1 MPSVTG
7 SPTALLKWVLRH
19 ESITT
24 AIPGYTT
31 YDQMEQNFSV
41 AYNLDYTPAEQE
53 FISNKKNVAEAQFCR
68 QCGQCVADCPNG
80 VKIPLL
86 MRTHMYALQYKDHWL
101 ARDTM
106 ASIAAGKGLDAC
118 ANCDHCQAQCRH
130 QVDIAH
136 KIQRLKEI
144 YPALEVNA

>member
-1 MPSVTG
+1 MPSISG

-31 YDQMEQNFSV
+31 YEQMVQNFSV
-41 AYNLDYTPAEQE
+41 AYNLGYTPAEQE

-68 QCGQCVADCPNG
+68 QCRQCVGDCPNG
-80 VKIPLL
+80 VMIPEL
-86 MRTHMYALQYKDHWL
+86 MRTHMYALQYKDQWL

-106 ASIAAGKGLDAC
+106 ASMAPGKALDAC
-118 ANCDHCQAQCRH
+118 MGCDSCLAKCRH
-130 QVDIAH
+130 HVDIAR
-136 KIQRLKEI
+136 KIQHLKQI
-144 YPALEVNA
+144 SPALMA